1 MFMNKSLDEAFD
13 FNFLNYV
20 TEISRL
26 GDEPYE
32 GT

>member
-1 MFMNKSLDEAFD
+1 MNKSLYEAFD
-13 FNFLNYV
+13 FNFFNYV
-20 TEISRL
+20 AEISRL

>member
-1 MFMNKSLDEAFD
+1 MNKSLDEAFD